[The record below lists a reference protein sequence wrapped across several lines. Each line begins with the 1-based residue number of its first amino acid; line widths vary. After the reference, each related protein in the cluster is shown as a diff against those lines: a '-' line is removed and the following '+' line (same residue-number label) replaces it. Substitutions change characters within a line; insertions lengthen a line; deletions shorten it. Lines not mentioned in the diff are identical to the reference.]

1 LIDVAISPDPRRSVV
16 LNRLGSPP
24 SISFLIIN
32 WNHAAFVGST
42 IESVK
47 KQDYP
52 AFNCVVVDNAS
63 SDGSQKVIEQSVG
76 GDPRFS
82 VLSLNDNLNQ
92 MGALLHVL
100 DRLSGELV
108 AVIDSDDLIFPEYA
122 LSHAQIHHAIPGGVG
137 FTSSCALEVATDGQL
152 LTGKFAPFGGQ
163 QLQFTRGISDI
174 VSDARLAGISAEKY
188 RRFLQNAMI
197 VPVEYKGWA
206 WSAGSA
212 NVYRRDVLEL
222 ARPYWESPVYVAAI
236 DNYYVPF
243 ANALASSALI
253 DMPLSAYRLHESN
266 RFASAA
272 SIAGLR
278 TATRAGKDRSRIRRK
293 DIIDTMCR
301 RADVFVRLLG
311 HRFWEVMDTPAYA
324 DGQTVRECYESEQVQ
339 GILAKHYRHLSDV
352 LGSRALEA
360 ALRDRL
366 SDGVFRTLMDRTAS
380 GAKLPS

>member
-1 LIDVAISPDPRRSVV
+1 MIDVAISPDPGRSVV
-16 LNRLGSPP
+16 LNKLGSPP

-32 WNHAAFVGST
+32 WNHAAFVGNT

-82 VLSLNDNLNQ
+82 VLPLDENLNQ

-100 DRLSGELV
+100 HRLKGDLV

-122 LSHAQIHHAIPGGVG
+122 LSHAQVHLSVPGGVG

-163 QLQFTRGISDI
+163 QLQFTRGISEI
-174 VSDARLAGISAEKY
+174 ASDARLAGIAEEKY
-188 RRFLQNAMI
+188 RRLLQNAMI

-236 DNYYVPF
+236 DNYYAPF

-253 DMPLSAYRLHESN
+253 DVPLSAYRLHESN
-266 RFASAA
+266 RFASSA

-278 TATRAGKDRSRIRRK
+278 TATRAGKDRSRTRRK

-301 RADVFVRLLG
+301 GAHIFARVLG
-311 HRFWEVMDTPAYA
+311 HRFWDVMDTSAYA
-324 DGQTVRECYESEQVQ
+324 DGQTLRECYESEQVQ
-339 GILAKHYRHLSDV
+339 GILVKHYHHLAEV
-352 LGSRALEA
+352 LGSNALEV
-360 ALRDRL
+360 ALRDRV
-366 SDGVFRTLMDRTAS
+366 SERVFRTLKARSADIELS
-380 GAKLPS
+380 N